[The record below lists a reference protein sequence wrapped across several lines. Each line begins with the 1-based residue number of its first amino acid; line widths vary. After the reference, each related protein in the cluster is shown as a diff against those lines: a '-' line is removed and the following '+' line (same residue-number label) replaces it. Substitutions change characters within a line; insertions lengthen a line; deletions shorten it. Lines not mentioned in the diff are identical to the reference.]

1 VLTRPATGPLTS
13 NLLGRPFLVSPP
25 TRHDRTRK
33 RINPHEH
40 SVKIQHKSLITNI
53 FIKANFLARL
63 LLNYTRKGHD
73 QRGRSGYEEKIFMS
87 VIDFIAVRRRQG
99 DTRSEAA
106 PISSDKSRATPAAL
120 TASQFT
126 RHIAHIIEDEM
137 RRSLKRHVEV
147 IDPREMIDLAKL
159 VAELKA
165 KYIGTTLAIASNR
178 QPITDSELEQL
189 RGYRVKIQELEAA
202 HNELNEAIASQLVEV
217 RGVVKE

>member
-1 VLTRPATGPLTS
+1 
-13 NLLGRPFLVSPP
+13 
-25 TRHDRTRK
+25 
-33 RINPHEH
+33 
-40 SVKIQHKSLITNI
+40 
-53 FIKANFLARL
+53 
-63 LLNYTRKGHD
+63 
-73 QRGRSGYEEKIFMS
+73 MS
-87 VIDFIAVRRRQG
+87 VIDFIAVRRRQS
-99 DTRSEAA
+99 DTKSEAT
-106 PISSDKSRATPAAL
+106 SVVSEKTRATPASL

-159 VAELKA
+159 VADLKA

>member
-1 VLTRPATGPLTS
+1 
-13 NLLGRPFLVSPP
+13 
-25 TRHDRTRK
+25 
-33 RINPHEH
+33 
-40 SVKIQHKSLITNI
+40 
-53 FIKANFLARL
+53 
-63 LLNYTRKGHD
+63 
-73 QRGRSGYEEKIFMS
+73 MS
-87 VIDFIAVRRRQG
+87 VIDFIAVRRRQS
-99 DTRSEAA
+99 DTRSE
-106 PISSDKSRATPAAL
+106 PIVSSEKSRSTPAAL

-189 RGYRVKIQELEAA
+189 RNYRVKIQELEAA